1 MPNPQEIQLQRVCS
15 KPETFKRGQEIM
27 RLALVKTRPGS
38 GYDLATGASG
48 LPPICAY
55 IASQE

>member
-1 MPNPQEIQLQRVCS
+1 MPNPHEVHLIRVCS
-15 KPETFKRGQEIM
+15 KPETLKRAKEIL
-27 RLALVKTRPGS
+27 RLALIKTRPGS
-38 GYDLATGASG
+38 GYDLGIGASG